1 MNNSSSKIQ
10 QYSPSE
16 PAKVYEKTIQ
26 RRSNALFNPKVTLQK
41 LKEGAPPE
49 YLDEEGRRDLIR
61 QYLDVRLKYQAQIPV
76 LLTIYFAV

>member
-1 MNNSSSKIQ
+1 MILYFSKIQ

-16 PAKVYEKTIQ
+16 PAKVYEKAVT
-26 RRSNALFNPKVTLQK
+26 RRSNTLFNPKATLQK

-61 QYLDVRLKYQAQIPV
+61 QYLDVCIVVHFFGEINVGFLV
-76 LLTIYFAV
+76 